1 MNAPAAAS
9 QLLFGLPSRIPSGP
23 VSKRLVGPW
32 SAQRFPQA
40 QPIERASHCSA
51 LPDPSPLHAQAQ
63 HKCTARPVDRGACPP
78 MPRRRCCGPW
88 AGKLRRG
95 RAASPLPPADAG
107 GSVRH
112 ADVSTLRLFIRPRT
126 GIEATCRVS
135 ASRLHGMYLA
145 IRVVHVMRCKLL
157 IE

>member
-1 MNAPAAAS
+1 VNAPAAAS

-32 SAQRFPQA
+32 SAQRPIRFPQA

-51 LPDPSPLHAQAQ
+51 LPVHAQ
-63 HKCTARPVDRGACPP
+63 HRCTARPVDRACPP
-78 MPRRRCCGPW
+78 MPRPRCGGRR
-88 AGKLRRG
+88 
-95 RAASPLPPADAG
+95 ASCDGAVPLPPADEG

-112 ADVSTLRLFIRPRT
+112 ADVSALRLFIRPRT

-145 IRVVHVMRCKLL
+145 IRVVHVMNCKLL